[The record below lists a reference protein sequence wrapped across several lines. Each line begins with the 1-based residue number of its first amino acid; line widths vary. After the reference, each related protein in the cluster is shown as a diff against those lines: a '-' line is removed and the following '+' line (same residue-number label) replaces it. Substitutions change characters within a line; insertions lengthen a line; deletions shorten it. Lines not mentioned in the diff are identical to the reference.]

1 MEQTIELRIVDPKTL
16 TYADKRDPR
25 QVPADRLSDAA
36 LKANSNAIGFV
47 QPPLFSEEEDG
58 TLTIIAGRRRI
69 KSAIANK
76 LKEMAIL
83 VKPADPLD
91 DMRAVAENVVRA
103 PMSPI
108 DLWRSIEDLAS
119 KNWTEEAI
127 ATAFAVPLRQVRKLR
142 LLGSIH
148 PAMLEHM
155 GRGDMPEERY
165 LRTIAAAP
173 LSEQAAVWTKQK
185 PKKGQTASWYAIAN
199 SLAKRQMFARD
210 AKFGEKEQAAFGIV
224 WTEDLFA
231 PADEDSRYTTDV
243 DAFVGAQLAWLEANV
258 PKNGEIVQVDDYGAA
273 KLPKGATRVWG
284 GKPGKKDRVAL
295 SVDPRNGA
303 VSEVYFTPPAA
314 AAKASKTGAGAS
326 EDAPAAEPRTRPD
339 ITQKGREMIGEMRTE
354 ALVKALGREGL
365 TSETLIGLLVLALA
379 ADNVSIRTHEYAP
392 IQSIAGVIAEGGKLT
407 SDTALIHTTA
417 IKVLQTVLSC
427 RLAYGV
433 GSGLAARIAGEAIGA
448 DADLPHM
455 GTEEFLACLSRGAL
469 EAEAS
474 RHRVLP
480 RGRVKDTRAAL
491 VEQVRETRL
500 VLPAAQFALTEQES
514 SDFAKKG
521 SRCAYGDTS
530 DEDPAGENDAVGDSG
545 EAADPSVA
553 LDDADVDQEEEDE
566 TADSFASAAAREH
579 RRGRRRPRL
588 HRPAADRRRRS
599 GRRGLRCSRVTSH
612 AILARGTP
620 ERPTGYFSWRQRVAA
635 GRQPNNLLLRTSPP
649 RRRPRRQRR
658 GEWRERAE
666 RFFRERAFRVHALI
680 SHSSLGAHG

>member
-16 TYADKRDPR
+16 IYADKRDPR

-103 PMSPI
+103 PMSPV

-165 LRTIAAAP
+165 LRTIASAP

-185 PKKGQTASWYAIAN
+185 PKKGQTAAWYAIAN

-243 DAFVGAQLAWLEANV
+243 DAFLGAQLAWLEANV

-273 KLPKGATRVWG
+273 RLPKGATRVWG

-295 SVDPRNGA
+295 TVDPRNGA
-303 VSEVYFTPPAA
+303 VSEVYFTPPAP
-314 AAKASKTGAGAS
+314 AAKASKTGAGD
-326 EDAPAAEPRTRPD
+326 DAPAAEPRTRPD

-392 IQSIAGVIAEGGKLT
+392 IQSIVSVIAEGGKLT

-417 IKVLQTVLSC
+417 IKVLQTVLNC

-455 GTEEFLACLSRGAL
+455 GTEEFLSCLSRAAL

-491 VEQVRETRL
+491 IEQVRESRL

-521 SRCAYGDTS
+521 SRYAYGDGS
-530 DEDPAGENDAVGDSG
+530 DEDPAADNEAGGDGGETV
-545 EAADPSVA
+545 DPSIA
-553 LDDADVDQEEEDE
+553 PDDADVDQEEEDE
-566 TADSFASAAAREH
+566 TADSFASAEDANLEGDGGDLDDIAPPPIDAVDRADAAYD
-579 RRGRRRPRL
+579 
-588 HRPAADRRRRS
+588 A
-599 GRRGLRCSRVTSH
+599 RV
-612 AILARGTP
+612 
-620 ERPTGYFSWRQRVAA
+620 
-635 GRQPNNLLLRTSPP
+635 
-649 RRRPRRQRR
+649 
-658 GEWRERAE
+658 
-666 RFFRERAFRVHALI
+666 
-680 SHSSLGAHG
+680 

>member
-142 LLGSIH
+142 LLGNIH

-165 LRTIAAAP
+165 LRTIASAP

-243 DAFVGAQLAWLEANV
+243 DAFLGAQLAWLEANV
-258 PKNGEIVQVDDYGAA
+258 PKNGEIVQVDEYGAA
-273 KLPKGATRVWG
+273 RLPKGATRVWG
-284 GKPGKKDRVAL
+284 GKPGRHDRVAL

-303 VSEVYFTPPAA
+303 VSEVYFTPPAP
-314 AAKASKTGAGAS
+314 AAKASKTGAGDGD
-326 EDAPAAEPRTRPD
+326 DAPAAELKARPD

-365 TSETLIGLLVLALA
+365 TSETLVGLLVLALA

-392 IQSIAGVIAEGGKLT
+392 IQSIVSVIAEGGKLT

-417 IKVLQTVLSC
+417 IKVLQTVLNC

-455 GTEEFLACLSRGAL
+455 GTEECLACLSRAAL

-491 VEQVRETRL
+491 IEQVRETRL

-521 SRCAYGDTS
+521 SRYAYADAS
-530 DEDPAGENDAVGDSG
+530 DEDPR
-545 EAADPSVA
+545 
-553 LDDADVDQEEEDE
+553 
-566 TADSFASAAAREH
+566 ART
-579 RRGRRRPRL
+579 
-588 HRPAADRRRRS
+588 RPAA
-599 GRRGLRCSRVTSH
+599 T
-612 AILARGTP
+612 
-620 ERPTGYFSWRQRVAA
+620 A
-635 GRQPNNLLLRTSPP
+635 G
-649 RRRPRRQRR
+649 
-658 GEWRERAE
+658 
-666 RFFRERAFRVHALI
+666 
-680 SHSSLGAHG
+680 

>member
-36 LKANSNAIGFV
+36 LRANSNAIGFV
-47 QPPLFSEEEDG
+47 QPPLFSEEGDR

-103 PMSPI
+103 PISPI

-185 PKKGQTASWYAIAN
+185 PNKGQTASWHAIAN
-199 SLAKRQMFARD
+199 SLAKRQMFACD

-231 PADEDSRYTTDV
+231 PADEDSRYTIDV

-284 GKPGKKDRVAL
+284 DKPGKKDRVAL

-303 VSEVYFTPPAA
+303 VSEVYFTPPAP
-314 AAKASKTGAGAS
+314 AAKASKTSAS
-326 EDAPAAEPRTRPD
+326 DDAPAAEPRTRPD
-339 ITQKGREMIGEMRTE
+339 ITQNGREMIGEMRTE

-365 TSETLIGLLVLALA
+365 TSEALIGLLLLALA
-379 ADNVSIRTHEYAP
+379 ADNVSIRTHEYTP
-392 IQSIAGVIAEGGKLT
+392 IRSIVSVIAEGGKLT
-407 SDTALIHTTA
+407 SDTALIQTTA
-417 IKVLQTVLSC
+417 IKVLQTVLNC

-448 DADLPHM
+448 DADMPHM
-455 GTEEFLACLSRGAL
+455 RTEEFLACLSRGAL
-469 EAEAS
+469 EAEAG

-491 VEQVRETRL
+491 VEQVREIRL

-514 SDFAKKG
+514 SDFDKKG
-521 SRCAYGDTS
+521 SRCAHRDDS
-530 DEDPAGENDAVGDSG
+530 DEDPAGENEASDDGG
-545 EAADPSVA
+545 EAADPVIA
-553 LDDADVDQEEEDE
+553 PDDADDDQEEEDE
-566 TADSFASAAAREH
+566 TADCFARAEDA
-579 RRGRRRPRL
+579 
-588 HRPAADRRRRS
+588 
-599 GRRGLRCSRVTSH
+599 
-612 AILARGTP
+612 
-620 ERPTGYFSWRQRVAA
+620 
-635 GRQPNNLLLRTSPP
+635 NLEGDGGNLDDISPP
-649 RRRPRRQRR
+649 IDAVD
-658 GEWRERAE
+658 RAE
-666 RFFRERAFRVHALI
+666 AAYVAR
-680 SHSSLGAHG
+680 S

>member
-16 TYADKRDPR
+16 IYADKRDPR

-103 PMSPI
+103 PMSPV

-119 KNWTEEAI
+119 KSWTEEAI

-142 LLGSIH
+142 LLGAIH

-165 LRTIAAAP
+165 LRTIASAP

-185 PKKGQTASWYAIAN
+185 PKKGQTAAWYAIAN
-199 SLAKRQMFARD
+199 SLTKRQMFARD

-243 DAFVGAQLAWLEANV
+243 DAFLGAQLAWLEANV
-258 PKNGEIVQVDDYGAA
+258 PKNGEIVQVDEYGAA
-273 KLPKGATRVWG
+273 RLPKGATRVWG

-303 VSEVYFTPPAA
+303 VSEVYFTPPAP

-326 EDAPAAEPRTRPD
+326 DDAPAAEPRTRPD

-354 ALVKALGREGL
+354 ALVKALGRESL
-365 TSETLIGLLVLALA
+365 TSETLVGLLVLAMA
-379 ADNVSIRTHEYAP
+379 ADNVSIRTHEYVP
-392 IQSIAGVIAEGGKLT
+392 IQSIVSAIAEGGKLT

-417 IKVLQTVLSC
+417 IKVLQTVLNC

-433 GSGLAARIAGEAIGA
+433 GSGLAARIAGDAIGA

-455 GTEEFLACLSRGAL
+455 GTEEFLSCLSRAAL

-491 VEQVRETRL
+491 IEQVRETRL

-521 SRCAYGDTS
+521 SRYAYDDEAEGDEEGDKTVDPS
-530 DEDPAGENDAVGDSG
+530 TTPEDADLDHDDGDVDQIAAPEI
-545 EAADPSVA
+545 EAADH
-553 LDDADVDQEEEDE
+553 AD
-566 TADSFASAAAREH
+566 
-579 RRGRRRPRL
+579 
-588 HRPAADRRRRS
+588 
-599 GRRGLRCSRVTSH
+599 
-612 AILARGTP
+612 
-620 ERPTGYFSWRQRVAA
+620 TGYQARV
-635 GRQPNNLLLRTSPP
+635 
-649 RRRPRRQRR
+649 
-658 GEWRERAE
+658 
-666 RFFRERAFRVHALI
+666 
-680 SHSSLGAHG
+680 

>member
-103 PMSPI
+103 PISPI

-142 LLGSIH
+142 LLGNIH

-165 LRTIAAAP
+165 LRTIASAP

-243 DAFVGAQLAWLEANV
+243 DAFLGAQLAWLEANV
-258 PKNGEIVQVDDYGAA
+258 PKNAEIVQVDEYGSAR
-273 KLPKGATRVWG
+273 LPKGATRVWG

-303 VSEVYFTPPAA
+303 VSEVYFTPPAP
-314 AAKASKTGAGAS
+314 AAKASKTGAGAG
-326 EDAPAAEPRTRPD
+326 EDAPAAELKARPD

-365 TSETLIGLLVLALA
+365 TSETLVALLLLALA

-392 IQSIAGVIAEGGKLT
+392 IQSIVSVIAEGGKLT

-417 IKVLQTVLSC
+417 IKVLQTVLNC

-455 GTEEFLACLSRGAL
+455 GTEEFLSCLSRSAL

-491 VEQVRETRL
+491 IEQVRETGL
-500 VLPAAQFALTEQES
+500 VLPAAHFALTEQES

-521 SRCAYGDTS
+521 SHFDNGDAS
-530 DEDPAGENDAVGDSG
+530 DEDPADDGEGDETSG
-545 EAADPSVA
+545 PSATPEDRELNRDDEAADLS
-553 LDDADVDQEEEDE
+553 
-566 TADSFASAAAREH
+566 
-579 RRGRRRPRL
+579 
-588 HRPAADRRRRS
+588 
-599 GRRGLRCSRVTSH
+599 
-612 AILARGTP
+612 
-620 ERPTGYFSWRQRVAA
+620 A
-635 GRQPNNLLLRTSPP
+635 GREETDLDEDSSDD
-649 RRRPRRQRR
+649 
-658 GEWRERAE
+658 REVVDSDHDDLGPLDREADDRA
-666 RFFRERAFRVHALI
+666 
-680 SHSSLGAHG
+680 GAAHEAHV

>member
-16 TYADKRDPR
+16 IYADKRDPR

-47 QPPLFSEEEDG
+47 QPPLFSEEGDR

-185 PKKGQTASWYAIAN
+185 PKKGQTASWHAIAN

-231 PADEDSRYTTDV
+231 PADEDSRYTIDV

-284 GKPGKKDRVAL
+284 DKPGKKDRVAL

-303 VSEVYFTPPAA
+303 VSEVYFTPPAP
-314 AAKASKTGAGAS
+314 AAKASKTSAS
-326 EDAPAAEPRTRPD
+326 DDAPAAEPRTRPD
-339 ITQKGREMIGEMRTE
+339 ITQNGREMIGEMRTE

-365 TSETLIGLLVLALA
+365 TSEALIGLLLLALA
-379 ADNVSIRTHEYAP
+379 ADNVSIRTHEYTP
-392 IQSIAGVIAEGGKLT
+392 IRSIVSVIAEGGKLT
-407 SDTALIHTTA
+407 SDTALIQTTA
-417 IKVLQTVLSC
+417 IKVLQTVLNC

-448 DADLPHM
+448 DADMPHM

-469 EAEAS
+469 EAEAG

-491 VEQVRETRL
+491 VEQVREIRL

-514 SDFAKKG
+514 SDFDKKG
-521 SRCAYGDTS
+521 SRCAHRDDS
-530 DEDPAGENDAVGDSG
+530 DEDPAGENEASDDGG
-545 EAADPSVA
+545 EAADPVIA
-553 LDDADVDQEEEDE
+553 PDDADDDQEEEDE
-566 TADSFASAAAREH
+566 TADCFARAEDA
-579 RRGRRRPRL
+579 
-588 HRPAADRRRRS
+588 
-599 GRRGLRCSRVTSH
+599 
-612 AILARGTP
+612 
-620 ERPTGYFSWRQRVAA
+620 
-635 GRQPNNLLLRTSPP
+635 NLEGDGGNLDDISPP
-649 RRRPRRQRR
+649 IDAVD
-658 GEWRERAE
+658 RAE
-666 RFFRERAFRVHALI
+666 AAYVAR
-680 SHSSLGAHG
+680 S

>member
-1 MEQTIELRIVDPKTL
+1 
-16 TYADKRDPR
+16 
-25 QVPADRLSDAA
+25 
-36 LKANSNAIGFV
+36 
-47 QPPLFSEEEDG
+47 
-58 TLTIIAGRRRI
+58 
-69 KSAIANK
+69 
-76 LKEMAIL
+76 MAIL

-103 PMSPI
+103 PMSPV

-119 KNWTEEAI
+119 KSWTEEAI
-127 ATAFAVPLRQVRKLR
+127 ATAFAVPFRQVRKLR
-142 LLGSIH
+142 LLGNIH

-165 LRTIAAAP
+165 LRTIASAP
-173 LSEQAAVWTKQK
+173 LPEQAAVWTKQK
-185 PKKGQTASWYAIAN
+185 PKKGQTAAWYAIAN
-199 SLAKRQMFARD
+199 SLTKRQMFARD

-243 DAFVGAQLAWLEANV
+243 DAFLGAQLAWLEANL
-258 PKNGEIVQVDDYGAA
+258 PKNGEIVQVDEYGAA
-273 KLPKGATRVWG
+273 RLPKGATRVWG

-295 SVDPRNGA
+295 SVGPRNGA
-303 VSEVYFTPPAA
+303 VSEVYFTPPAP

-326 EDAPAAEPRTRPD
+326 DDAPAPELKARPD

-365 TSETLIGLLVLALA
+365 NSETLIGLLVLALA

-392 IQSIAGVIAEGGKLT
+392 IQSIVSVIAEGGKLT
-407 SDTALIHTTA
+407 NDSALIHTTA
-417 IKVLQTVLSC
+417 IKALQTVLNC

-433 GSGLAARIAGEAIGA
+433 GSGLAARIAGDAIGA

-455 GTEEFLACLSRGAL
+455 GTEEFLSCLSRAAL

-491 VEQVRETRL
+491 IEQLRETRL

-521 SRCAYGDTS
+521 SRCAYGDGS
-530 DEDPAGENDAVGDSG
+530 DDEAAGDSHG
-545 EAADPSVA
+545 DEAADPSA
-553 LDDADVDQEEEDE
+553 TPEDRGLNCDDEAADLSAGREETDLDEDSGDDRNVVDSDHGDLEDRRCAVRLSVPFSFLLVSSGSAGFPE
-566 TADSFASAAAREH
+566 TANPGAWARDRGKGGATRRDSVRTSEAAGRTHPLRRARGRARWPFSSLISDSCPAQPSASRRPRESAEEVRDLSRH
-579 RRGRRRPRL
+579 RRRGRRLVAGLELRKKREL
-588 HRPAADRRRRS
+588 PAPALDRD
-599 GRRGLRCSRVTSH
+599 LRVQDRDD
-612 AILARGTP
+612 LA
-620 ERPTGYFSWRQRVAA
+620 FA
-635 GRQPNNLLLRTSPP
+635 
-649 RRRPRRQRR
+649 
-658 GEWRERAE
+658 
-666 RFFRERAFRVHALI
+666 
-680 SHSSLGAHG
+680 

>member
-16 TYADKRDPR
+16 IYADKRDPR

-36 LKANSNAIGFV
+36 LKANSNAIGFI
-47 QPPLFSEEEDG
+47 QPPLFSEEADG

-83 VKPADPLD
+83 VKRADPLD

-103 PMSPI
+103 PISPI

-185 PKKGQTASWYAIAN
+185 PKKGQTAAWYAIAN
-199 SLAKRQMFARD
+199 SLMKRQMFARD

-243 DAFVGAQLAWLEANV
+243 DAFLGAQLAWLEANV

-303 VSEVYFTPPAA
+303 VSEVYFTPPAP
-314 AAKASKTGAGAS
+314 AAKASKTSAS
-326 EDAPAAEPRTRPD
+326 DDAPAAEPRTRPD
-339 ITQKGREMIGEMRTE
+339 ITQNGREMIGEMRTE

-407 SDTALIHTTA
+407 SDTALIQTTA

-469 EAEAS
+469 EAEAG

-491 VEQVRETRL
+491 VEQVREIRL

-514 SDFAKKG
+514 SDFDKKG
-521 SRCAYGDTS
+521 SRCAHRDDS
-530 DEDPAGENDAVGDSG
+530 DEDPAGENEASDDGG
-545 EAADPSVA
+545 EAADPVIA
-553 LDDADVDQEEEDE
+553 PDDADDDQEEEDE
-566 TADSFASAAAREH
+566 TADCFARAEDA
-579 RRGRRRPRL
+579 
-588 HRPAADRRRRS
+588 
-599 GRRGLRCSRVTSH
+599 
-612 AILARGTP
+612 
-620 ERPTGYFSWRQRVAA
+620 
-635 GRQPNNLLLRTSPP
+635 NLEGDGGNLDDISPP
-649 RRRPRRQRR
+649 IDAVD
-658 GEWRERAE
+658 RAE
-666 RFFRERAFRVHALI
+666 AAYVAR
-680 SHSSLGAHG
+680 S

>member
-16 TYADKRDPR
+16 IYADKRDPR

-36 LKANSNAIGFV
+36 LKANSNAIGFI
-47 QPPLFSEEEDG
+47 QPPLFSEEADG

-103 PMSPI
+103 PISPI

-185 PKKGQTASWYAIAN
+185 PNKGQTASWHAIAN
-199 SLAKRQMFARD
+199 SLAKRQMFACD

-243 DAFVGAQLAWLEANV
+243 DAFLGAQLAWLEANV

-284 GKPGKKDRVAL
+284 DKPGKKDRVAL

-303 VSEVYFTPPAA
+303 VSEVYFTPPAP
-314 AAKASKTGAGAS
+314 AAKASKTSAS
-326 EDAPAAEPRTRPD
+326 DDAPAAEPRTRPD
-339 ITQKGREMIGEMRTE
+339 ITQNGREMIGEMRTE

-365 TSETLIGLLVLALA
+365 TSEALIGLLLLALA
-379 ADNVSIRTHEYAP
+379 ADNVSIRTHEYTP
-392 IQSIAGVIAEGGKLT
+392 IRSIVSVIAEGGKLT
-407 SDTALIHTTA
+407 SDTALIQTTA
-417 IKVLQTVLSC
+417 IKVLQTVLNC

-448 DADLPHM
+448 DADMPHM

-469 EAEAS
+469 EAEAG

-491 VEQVRETRL
+491 VEQVREIRL

-514 SDFAKKG
+514 SDFDKKG
-521 SRCAYGDTS
+521 SRCAHRDDS
-530 DEDPAGENDAVGDSG
+530 DEDPAGENEASDDGG
-545 EAADPSVA
+545 EAADPVIA
-553 LDDADVDQEEEDE
+553 PDDADVDQEEEDE
-566 TADSFASAAAREH
+566 TADCFARAEDA
-579 RRGRRRPRL
+579 
-588 HRPAADRRRRS
+588 
-599 GRRGLRCSRVTSH
+599 
-612 AILARGTP
+612 
-620 ERPTGYFSWRQRVAA
+620 
-635 GRQPNNLLLRTSPP
+635 NLEGDGGNLDDISPP
-649 RRRPRRQRR
+649 IDAVD
-658 GEWRERAE
+658 RAE
-666 RFFRERAFRVHALI
+666 AAYVAR
-680 SHSSLGAHG
+680 S